1 MARGHTSLTGGV
13 DMALGL
19 KWLRKHE
26 DIQDERILF
35 LIEGRAKE
43 KKLVIQQQDDGFHLC
58 GDYDQVV
65 QEEKIRE
72 VVDNLNDRQEMV
84 YQLVQER
91 SANDIPTTYND
102 VAPLLKGIED
112 ANRQARKTL
121 TQLEK
126 HKLIIGD
133 LKVRNKVETKWYWI
147 KELVQEP

>member
-1 MARGHTSLTGGV
+1 MFKFLTHGDDV
-13 DMALGL
+13 KIKKEIQGL
-19 KWLRKHE
+19 KNLNKNSSP
-26 DIQDERILF
+26 DISTRLKPVIIAVD
-35 LIEGRAKE
+35 GDDD
-43 KKLVIQQQDDGFHLC
+43 KKT
-58 GDYDQVV
+58 
-65 QEEKIRE
+65 IRE

-147 KELVQEP
+147 NKSVQEP

>member
-1 MARGHTSLTGGV
+1 MIKEFYCYK
-13 DMALGL
+13 D
-19 KWLRKHE
+19 
-26 DIQDERILF
+26 
-35 LIEGRAKE
+35 GRVFQE
-43 KKLVIQQQDDGFHLC
+43 QLVIMQEDDGFHLC

-147 KELVQEP
+147 NKLGQES